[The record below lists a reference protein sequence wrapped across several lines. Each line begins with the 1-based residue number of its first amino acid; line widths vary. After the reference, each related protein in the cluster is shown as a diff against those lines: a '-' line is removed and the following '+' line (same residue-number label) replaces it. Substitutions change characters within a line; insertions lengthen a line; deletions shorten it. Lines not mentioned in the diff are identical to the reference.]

1 MTKKDKYKIYI
12 HKFMSQQDKTLDNTQ
27 ISNKDIKE
35 LEKGQDNKLDNTS
48 SSSTSTKKSNKS
60 KKTGSGTNRSDKAPG
75 VQAQKPIDATGNV
88 KQTTLDNIQSA
99 LTDPAMKK
107 DFLGNVADLLCQYQ
121 RRKLTDEEFQALE
134 NMVEDGLVS
143 KVFRVKKT
151 LA

>member
-1 MTKKDKYKIYI
+1 
-12 HKFMSQQDKTLDNTQ
+12 MSQQDKTLDNTQ
-27 ISNKDIKE
+27 ISKTDIKE

-48 SSSTSTKKSNKS
+48 SSSSTSTTKKSPSRKKSSGSKS
-60 KKTGSGTNRSDKAPG
+60 KKDNSYTDSSDKALG

-121 RRKLTDEEFQALE
+121 RRKLTDEEFKALE

-143 KVFRVKKT
+143 KVFRVKKA